1 MSDSSDSLPAPLVP
15 AEVDLRDF
23 PYMPL
28 DVERL
33 INSNLVAL
41 ATAEQFRAAVLL
53 WCHAWHAIP
62 AGSIDV
68 NEKVL
73 ALHSGAGTR
82 WRYVRDYALHGFILC
97 SDNRYYHPV
106 IAEKAI
112 ESFRKRKSASKKAK
126 AAANA
131 RWMLEAVH
139 KQSTSNAPSNAPS
152 NAQAML
158 GNAKGSEGKGIEGKG
173 LPSTVLNQPEK
184 PNPKSRKAEPLPEE
198 IPKPEPPKTGW
209 WHTDSG
215 ILATAKTLNLPAV
228 SVETMRD
235 LKERCFAE
243 IERLKAAGAN
253 PLPAIK
259 APSCAHCGTPF
270 ANGGFTSMTGGNVC
284 NPCYAAYMRSE
295 WQPAQPDQQPR
306 PPAA

>member
-1 MSDSSDSLPAPLVP
+1 MDKPLPAPLVP

-28 DVERL
+28 DIERL
-33 INSNLVAL
+33 MQSDFWAL
-41 ATAEQFRAAVLL
+41 STPEQFKAGLAL

-62 AGSIDV
+62 AGSLDV

-73 ALHSGAGTR
+73 ALHSGAGIR
-82 WRYVRDYALHGFILC
+82 WRYVRDFALHGFILC

-139 KQSTSNAPSNAPS
+139 KQCTSNAPSNAPS

-158 GNAKGSEGKGIEGKG
+158 ENAKRREEKGREGKG

-184 PNPKSRKAEPLPEE
+184 PNPKTRKPKPLPEE
-198 IPKPEPPKTGW
+198 IPKPEPPKTRW
-209 WHTDSG
+209 WDTDAGVVS
-215 ILATAKTLNLPAV
+215 TAKTLNLP
-228 SVETMRD
+228 SITGETIHAMKD
-235 LKERCFAE
+235 RCFAE
-243 IERLKAAGAN
+243 IERLKAAGAT

-259 APSCAHCGTPF
+259 PPSCARCGTPF
-270 ANGGFTSMTGGNVC
+270 ANGGFTSMSSGNVC
-284 NPCYAAYMRSE
+284 NPCYAAYLRSE
-295 WQPAQPDQQPR
+295 WQPPQPAQT
-306 PPAA
+306 PPAV